1 MLFQY
6 MKYKIPSDASE
17 ELETFMRNLKSEYE
31 ALNSEKRHIGDVE
44 DQHDSINAQ
53 KEARIMEVKNKIEHN
68 EQNIIKWKAIL
79 KSLVVSHTGSRYH
92 AGMRHW

>member
-31 ALNSEKRHIGDVE
+31 ALNSEKRHGGDV
-44 DQHDSINAQ
+44 DDPDDSFNAKNQ
-53 KEARIMEVKNKIEHN
+53 ARIMELRERIEEN
-68 EQNIIKWKAIL
+68 EEQLIEWKAEL
-79 KSLVVSHTGSRYH
+79 ATLEATHTGSRYH